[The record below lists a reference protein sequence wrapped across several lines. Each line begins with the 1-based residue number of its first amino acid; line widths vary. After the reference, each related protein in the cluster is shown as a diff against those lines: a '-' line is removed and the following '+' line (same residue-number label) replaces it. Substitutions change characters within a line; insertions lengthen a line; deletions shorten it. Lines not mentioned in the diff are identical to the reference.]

1 MTTKDDWSS
10 LIDQLAETSQ
20 QSREMLSELRSELK
34 EARRVIR
41 ELRAERDELLAKP
54 VGERIDEAVKAGLD
68 EYKETISTAMREA
81 VDHVDDTFQK
91 LANVFMTGTESGKPK
106 DGWDL
111 RKVARREI

>member
-1 MTTKDDWSS
+1 MSTKDDWSS
-10 LIDQLAETSQ
+10 LIDKLAEASKD
-20 QSREMLSELRSELK
+20 SREMLSELRSELK

-41 ELRAERDELLAKP
+41 ELKAERDELLAKS
-54 VGERIDEAVKAGLD
+54 VGERIDEVVKKGLD
-68 EYKETISTAMREA
+68 EYKSTIETAMRDA

-91 LANVFMTGTESGKPK
+91 LANVFMTGVESGKPK